1 MRNGASRYFT
11 LSFCIAQPKKILLS
25 NPADIGEHLPFF
37 CFAVQHISLYP
48 QRKLSLRYI
57 FFTCG

>member
-11 LSFCIAQPKKILLS
+11 LSFYIFFGGAMQKKRQTLPNTCLFQVCHTAPPALS
-25 NPADIGEHLPFF
+25 TAE
-37 CFAVQHISLYP
+37 AVLALY
-48 QRKLSLRYI
+48 